1 MEVLQQRLVGEK
13 HLKLQ
18 LRHQGNVVD
27 GVFFGRTAPLP
38 AHAHLAYRLDINQW
52 QGQQSVQFVVE
63 GIEEA

>member
-1 MEVLQQRLVGEK
+1 
-13 HLKLQ
+13 
-18 LRHQGNVVD
+18 
-27 GVFFGRTAPLP
+27 LP

>member
-1 MEVLQQRLVGEK
+1 MLLCWCKERGK
-13 HLKLQ
+13 PP
-18 LRHQGNVVD
+18 RSFTISAGM
-27 GVFFGRTAPLP
+27 GRSAIFFGHTAPLP